1 MTNKLADFGVPYSTI
16 STSNGPL
23 SVRGLSFSDLT
34 YLTGRYAPVFVTLY
48 QTFPKAAE
56 GELVSDFMNRP
67 DVTEYLKSGLAE
79 ALLTSAPALVSEIIA
94 CGADGRGDE
103 PSIAAADRLP
113 VGLQLTLTSEIL
125 FATVAGFE
133 GAGKL
138 KEIVVPMIVKAL
150 AEAKN
155 GSLKA

>member
-34 YLTGRYAPVFVTLY
+34 YLAGRYAMVFVNLY
-48 QTFPKAAE
+48 QTFPKASE
-56 GELVSDFMNRP
+56 DELISDFMKRP
-67 DVTEYLKSGLAE
+67 DVTEYLKTGLAE
-79 ALLTSAPALVSEIIA
+79 GLLTSAPALVAEIIA

-103 PSIAAADRLP
+103 SSVAAADRLP
-113 VGLQLTLTSEIL
+113 VGLQLTLTSEII
-125 FATVAGFE
+125 FATLAGFE

-138 KEIVVPMIVKAL
+138 KEIVGPIIVKAL

-155 GSLKA
+155 GSPKA